1 MTPWR
6 AMTNARSPLRALR
19 AALFA
24 VVCVTLAAVGH
35 SSMSAHRL
43 PALALLGA
51 FALAAAVA
59 WAAAGRR
66 RNGPTIAGALFGL
79 QGALHAVFA
88 MAGSHAGDTGHP
100 AVATGT
106 HGTSGAYGMH
116 GMAGTHG
123 MSAMTDPPADPTATT
138 TGVGSGMDADALM
151 TMVMSA
157 GTGSG
162 MLAAHLLAALL
173 CGLWL
178 AHGEA
183 AFFTL
188 AQAALAYAFT
198 PCACSSRACG
208 SPTPPAGRS
217 AGPGGTPT
225 GRTPSSSRTPSPGAA
240 RPGCPY
246 PAPRPSEHTS
256 DPGVPSPCL
265 HRLQGQSQP

>member
-100 AVATGT
+100 AAATGT

-123 MSAMTDPPADPTATT
+123 MSAMIDPPADPTATA

-188 AQAALAYAFT
+188 ARAALAYAFT
-198 PCACSSRACG
+198 PLRLLF
-208 SPTPPAGRS
+208 
-217 AGPGGTPT
+217 
-225 GRTPSSSRTPSPGAA
+225 A
-240 RPGCPY
+240 RVRVPD
-246 PAPRPSEHTS
+246 APRRPVRRARRNAHRPHTVVLAHTLS
-256 DPGVPSPCL
+256 RRGPPRLSVPRATTL
-265 HRLQGQSQP
+265 GAHV

>member
-1 MTPWR
+1 
-6 AMTNARSPLRALR
+6 MTNARSPLRALR

-51 FALAAAVA
+51 FALTAAVA

-100 AVATGT
+100 ASATGT
-106 HGTSGAYGMH
+106 HGASGGYGMH

-123 MSAMTDPPADPTATT
+123 MSAMTDPPADPSA
-138 TGVGSGMDADALM
+138 TGVGSGTDADAVM
-151 TMVMSA
+151 TMVMGT
-157 GTGSG
+157 GTGSGIG

-188 AQAALAYAFT
+188 ARAALAYAFT
-198 PCACSSRACG
+198 PLRLLF
-208 SPTPPAGRS
+208 
-217 AGPGGTPT
+217 
-225 GRTPSSSRTPSPGAA
+225 A
-240 RPGCPY
+240 RVRVPD
-246 PAPRPSEHTS
+246 APRRPVRRARRNAHRPHTVVLAHTLS
-256 DPGVPSPCL
+256 RRGPP
-265 HRLQGQSQP
+265 RLSAPRATTLGAHV